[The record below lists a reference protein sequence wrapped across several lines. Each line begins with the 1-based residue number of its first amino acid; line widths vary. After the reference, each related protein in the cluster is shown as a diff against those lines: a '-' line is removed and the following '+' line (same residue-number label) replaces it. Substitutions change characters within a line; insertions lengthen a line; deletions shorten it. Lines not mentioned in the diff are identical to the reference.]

1 MFSRVL
7 RNARQRKH
15 KDRPGRK
22 ACSSL
27 TIQCC
32 NKWWLSTGS
41 TFTQWFFA
49 RVNPLL
55 TDTRHLDKTDTWIWS
70 VPFRIQRQTHTDS
83 ADLRGILLYIT
94 PDRVAIWKLQFLEK
108 NLSTPRLERTT
119 KSSYVSLRS
128 LPGFKSRA
136 LLLSWKK
143 ITLTHCACTLAPG
156 LHPYLFQITKI

>member
-7 RNARQRKH
+7 RNARREKH
-15 KDRPGRK
+15 KDRPERK

-27 TIQCC
+27 TNKCY

-41 TFTQWFFA
+41 TFTQLFFVQSQTSFNGHKTPGSGPCLSVF
-49 RVNPLL
+49 RDRHIPTVLILEGFYCISLL
-55 TDTRHLDKTDTWIWS
+55 IELEFGK
-70 VPFRIQRQTHTDS
+70 P
-83 ADLRGILLYIT
+83 
-94 PDRVAIWKLQFLEK
+94 QFLEK
-108 NLSTPRLERTT
+108 NFSTQRLERTT

-156 LHPYLFQITKI
+156 LHPYLLQITKI